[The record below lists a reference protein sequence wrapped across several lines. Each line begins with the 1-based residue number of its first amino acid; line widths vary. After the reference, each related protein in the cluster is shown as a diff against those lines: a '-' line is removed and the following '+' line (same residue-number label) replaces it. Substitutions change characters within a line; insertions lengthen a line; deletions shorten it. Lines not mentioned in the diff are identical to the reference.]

1 MPSETLVM
9 IPPMMCDARIF
20 KDQITT
26 LARSHA
32 VMVAP
37 ASCGE
42 RMEEIASQI
51 LSWAP
56 SRFALMGMGLGGMI
70 ALEIMRRAQDRVT
83 RLALISTTAQ
93 ADTPQAAA
101 AREDQIIAARSGR
114 WDDVLRHEIN
124 STWMAPTTDRVA
136 LVRDLTE
143 MGQEVG
149 PEAYVKQ
156 ARALQRRKDQQAGL
170 SQIMQ
175 PTCIICGQHDG
186 QYNVKRHR
194 FLSEMIPFAKLDVI
208 ETAGYM
214 PTAEAPAEVTASLQ
228 RWMKQPMMLR

>member
-20 KDQITT
+20 KDQIAT
-26 LARSHA
+26 LSRSHA
-32 VMVAP
+32 VLVAP
-37 ASCGE
+37 SSCGE
-42 RMEEIASQI
+42 RMEEMASQI

-56 SRFALMGMGLGGMI
+56 SRFALMGAGLGGMI
-70 ALEIMRRAQDRVT
+70 AMEIMRRAQDRVT

-124 STWMAPTTDRVA
+124 STWMAPTTDRA
-136 LVRDLTE
+136 GLVRRLTE
-143 MGQEVG
+143 MGQDVG
-149 PEAYVKQ
+149 PAAYVKQ
-156 ARALQRRKDQQAGL
+156 ARALQRRKDQQSAL
-170 SQIMQ
+170 AQIMQ
-175 PTCIICGQHDG
+175 PTCVICGQHDG
-186 QYNVKRHR
+186 QYNVKRHS
-194 FLSEMIPFAKLDVI
+194 FLAEIIPFAKLEVI
-208 ETAGYM
+208 ETAGYL
-214 PTAEAPAEVTASLQ
+214 PTAEAPEEVTACLQ